1 MATSAP
7 KQRKISPFF
16 SVFIPAYN
24 RAEML
29 PRAIAS
35 VLQQTD
41 QNFELII
48 VDDGSTDD
56 TYNVACAAVERIRNR
71 TKLVRLSANL
81 GIPGARNAGLK
92 VARGHIGV
100 FLDSDDVWHPNFL
113 GIIRR
118 AFEAA
123 PNAIFAFTNY
133 LSRGPR
139 FTGPVIQVPNEG
151 NIIDPIES
159 MLTRPYIHT
168 MSCFAA
174 PVADMKAIDG
184 FNTALQRF
192 SDLDLYVRL
201 LVGVKSRSFLAWE
214 RRPFLVIPHIAVL
227 KEIHLKDRPLESY
240 TRSWEKNKRRFL
252 DEVFSYPF
260 MKRRREL
267 RKSCELYLNEGQR
280 QFFANFS

>member
-1 MATSAP
+1 MRRATL
-7 KQRKISPFF
+7 PFF

-24 RAEML
+24 RESMI

-41 QNFELII
+41 QDFELVI
-48 VDDGSTDD
+48 VDDGSTDN
-56 TYNVACAAVERIRNR
+56 TYEVARVASSAIPSR
-71 TKLVRLSANL
+71 TKLIQLKSNL

-92 VARGHIGV
+92 AAKGRIGV

-113 GIIRR
+113 SIIRR
-118 AFEAA
+118 AFETA

-133 LSRGPR
+133 LSRGPK
-139 FTGPVIQVPNEG
+139 FTGPVIQVPG
-151 NIIDPIES
+151 DGMIADPIES
-159 MLTRPYIHT
+159 MLTKPYIHT

-174 PVADMKAIDG
+174 PIADMKAIGG
-184 FNTALQRF
+184 FNTGLQRF

-201 LVGVKSRSFLAWE
+201 LAGAKSRGSLTWKK
-214 RRPFLVIPHIAVL
+214 RPFLVIPHIAVL

-240 TRSWEKNKRRFL
+240 TVAWEKNKRRFL
-252 DEVFSYPF
+252 DEIFSYPF
-260 MKRRREL
+260 MKRRRGL
-267 RKSCELYLNEGQR
+267 RKNCEICLDEGQR

>member
-1 MATSAP
+1 M
-7 KQRKISPFF
+7 I
-16 SVFIPAYN
+16 
-24 RAEML
+24 L
-29 PRAIAS
+29 RAIAS

-41 QNFELII
+41 QDFELII

-56 TYNVACAAVERIRNR
+56 THEVASAATTALRKR
-71 TKLVRLSANL
+71 TKLIRLSSNL

-92 VARGHIGV
+92 AARGRIGV

-133 LSRGPR
+133 LSRGPK

-151 NIIDPIES
+151 LITDPIES
-159 MLTRPYIHT
+159 MLTKPYIHT

-174 PVADMKAIDG
+174 PISDMRAVGG
-184 FNTALQRF
+184 FNKNLQRF

-201 LVGVKSRSFLAWE
+201 LAGAKSRGLLAWKK
-214 RRPFLVIPHIAVL
+214 RPFVVIPHIAVL
-227 KEIHLKDRPLESY
+227 KEIHLKDRPLLSY
-240 TRSWEKNKRRFL
+240 TRAWEKNKRRFL
-252 DEVFSYPF
+252 DEIFSYPF
-260 MKRRREL
+260 MKRRRGLRKNCEL
-267 RKSCELYLNEGQR
+267 RLDEGQR
-280 QFFANFS
+280 QFFANFAQ